1 MHLPRKESDSQTVSL
16 SAEDMVIADI
26 SSYGLGM

>member
-16 SAEDMVIADI
+16 YAEDMVIADI